1 MDARRNRPGGRPLS
15 GVRQGALAA
24 LLLALLLA
32 SCGGEEPPPAT
43 PSPSPA
49 GVPTATPTPSPTP
62 PPAVLLDEAY
72 ALLRGG
78 QYGEAAA
85 AFANVAEVATEPSDV
100 SAARLGEAVAVY
112 ELGDAGR
119 SRSLLRL
126 AVAAASHG
134 TAEEARAV
142 YLLGVRLNEG
152 GAFAEAL
159 ALLRPHAVLGS
170 GLALAPAIVSEYA
183 RALAGNGN
191 VERAETVWQ
200 SLLATPGLGEQLRLP
215 ILRQRAAIARVA
227 GDLEA
232 RRRWLGELV
241 ALTSDPVVRHEL
253 AAVGFLL
260 GDFDLFE
267 AQLRVIIAE
276 SPSTEEALFSVRD
289 LRDAGYEVDAGDEGY
304 VLYRQHAFAQAR
316 AVLEPAIGEPELT
329 GDALVFR
336 TYFLAASYD
345 DDGFYVE
352 SVPLYDAV
360 AAMPEAGIFGHRSR
374 YWAAR
379 ALESAGRYEEAVQ
392 RYDVVAQE
400 AGGEF
405 EEEAAFR
412 SGFARLRAGDVEGA
426 VEAWE
431 ALTVAAARTQYWLGR
446 AYEELGDGEAAQG
459 AFLEALALQ
468 PRSFHGLE
476 ARRALGIDPGGGG
489 DYRPLPPQP
498 PPDWDELAE
507 WLAGRRPGA
516 LQDVASEA
524 PELALAGL
532 GGRASEAIALAAART
547 TDPWVLLSLARSAW
561 RSGLPQQVS
570 ALAAS
575 LQEILGIRSE
585 ALPDVLARLRYPL
598 PYETLLEEA
607 GKANGLDP
615 LLLAALIHQESHWDA
630 EAVSVAQAM
639 GLTQVIPP
647 TATWIA
653 QRRGVRDFA
662 LGDLFRPAVSIEFGS
677 YYLGV
682 QFRDFGDVHQ
692 ALAAYNGGPENV
704 RRWAAAAAWPP
715 ADFVEA
721 VVFAETR
728 AYVQL
733 VMEHY
738 AWYRALYG
746 EGAGG

>member
-1 MDARRNRPGGRPLS
+1 M
-15 GVRQGALAA
+15 
-24 LLLALLLA
+24 
-32 SCGGEEPPPAT
+32 
-43 PSPSPA
+43 
-49 GVPTATPTPSPTP
+49 
-62 PPAVLLDEAY
+62 LLDEAY

-78 QYGEAAA
+78 QYREAAA
-85 AFANVAEVATEPSDV
+85 AFGSLAEVAREPSDV

-119 SRSLLRL
+119 SRALLRL
-126 AVAAASHG
+126 AVEAALHG
-134 TAEEARAV
+134 SVEEARAV

-152 GAFAEAL
+152 GAFAEAV

-183 RALAGNGN
+183 RALAGNGD

-227 GDLEA
+227 DDLEA
-232 RRRWLGELV
+232 RRRWLGELA
-241 ALTSDPVVRHEL
+241 ALTRDPTVRHEL

-260 GDFDLFE
+260 GDLDLFE
-267 AQLRVIIAE
+267 AQLRAIIVE
-276 SPSTEEALFSVRD
+276 SPSAEEALFSVRD
-289 LRDAGYEVDAGDEGY
+289 LRDAGYAVDAGDEGY
-304 VLYRQHAFAQAR
+304 VLYRHHAFAQAR
-316 AVLEPAIGEPELT
+316 AVLVPAIEEPELT
-329 GDALVFR
+329 SDALVYR

-360 AAMPEAGIFGHRSR
+360 AAIPEAGIFGHRAR

-379 ALESAGRYEEAVQ
+379 ALESAGRYEEAGQ

-431 ALTVAAARTQYWLGR
+431 ALTGAAARTQYWLGR
-446 AYEELGDGEAAQG
+446 AYEELGEGEAAQG

-476 ARRALGIDPGGGG
+476 ARRALGIDPGGSG

-498 PPDWDELAE
+498 QPDWDALAE
-507 WLAGRRPGA
+507 WLAQRRPGE
-516 LQDVASEA
+516 LRDVASEA

-547 TDPWVLLSLARSAW
+547 SDPWVLLSLARSAW

-570 ALAAS
+570 AIAAG
-575 LQEILGIRSE
+575 LQEILGISSQ
-585 ALPDVLARLRYPL
+585 ALPEILARLRYPL

-607 GKANGLDP
+607 GKANSLDP

-630 EAVSVAQAM
+630 GAVSVAQAV

-647 TATWIA
+647 TAAWIA
-653 QRRGVRDFA
+653 ERRGVREFA
-662 LGDLFRPAVSIEFGS
+662 FGDLFRPAVSIEFGS

-682 QFRDFGDVHQ
+682 QLREFGDVHQ

-704 RRWAAAAAWPP
+704 RRWAAAASWPP

-746 EGAGG
+746 ERAGG